1 MDPTNLAFRNGEGI
15 ACPPQASQI
24 AGGTGAHGVDPGAHP
39 GRKRRGRTALLVG
52 LGSTILSVLGF
63 GALTLFEQYN
73 SLVSEMRSDLKH
85 FNETSS
91 EFVRRDSFQRFRDQV
106 KERVFKELPEANLTK
121 YRLEEELK
129 ASEKARIETAE
140 ELRRL
145 RERLAYLE
153 GRQAAT
159 TTAKAPALTP
169 NNTD

>member
-1 MDPTNLAFRNGEGI
+1 MDPTNPAYRNGEGV
-15 ACPPQASQI
+15 ACPTQASQV
-24 AGGTGAHGVDPGAHP
+24 AAEGGARGVDPAAHP
-39 GRKRRGRTALLVG
+39 GGKRRGRTALLVG

-85 FNETSS
+85 FNETIG
-91 EFVRRDSFQRFRDQV
+91 EYVKRDSFQRFRDQA
-106 KERVFKELPEANLTK
+106 KERFKELEESRVAK

-129 ASEKARIETAE
+129 AGEKARIETAE

-159 TTAKAPALTP
+159 ATAKAPALTP
-169 NNTD
+169 NNPD